1 MLLHPTIKRFLLRVT
16 RALTLLSA
24 VAAGVFASGNQGFT
38 EPYREIY
45 VASPEGGIVT
55 ETLAAEGMTVEKGQP
70 LVQLDVDVQLAQLEI
85 ARAGK
90 EARGQ
95 LDAARAEVKLRQQT
109 LAALHRLRSEGHARQ
124 EEVDRAEADL
134 AIARGQLTAAEEHQR
149 LKSLEYERIRVQIAR
164 RTVVAP
170 SAGVVTELLKHE
182 GEFTAPN
189 DPNLAI
195 LVQLDPLYA
204 TFDLAREEA
213 AQLELEQPAEIRLQ
227 ETGEQ
232 HQGTVEYI
240 APVIDAE
247 SGTVAVKVRLP
258 NSAGQLQSGQPC
270 SLIVP

>member
-1 MLLHPTIKRFLLRVT
+1 MLFHPTIKRLLVRAIHSWPVLV
-16 RALTLLSA
+16 ALT
-24 VAAGVFASGNQGFT
+24 AGGLATANQGFT

-45 VASPEGGIVT
+45 VASPEGGLVT
-55 ETLAAEGMTVEKGQP
+55 EILAGEGTTVEKGQP
-70 LVQLDVDVQLAQLEI
+70 LVQLDVDVQQAQLEI

-95 LDAARAEVKLRQQT
+95 LDSARAEVKLRQQT
-109 LAALHRLRSEGHARQ
+109 LAALKRLRTEGHARQ

-149 LKSLEYERIRVQIAR
+149 LKRLEYERIRVQIAR

-170 SAGVVTELLKHE
+170 LAGVVTELLKHE

-213 AQLELEQPAEIRLQ
+213 AELELDQSTTIRLQ
-227 ETGEQ
+227 ETGEEY
-232 HQGTVEYI
+232 QGTVEYI

-258 NSAGQLQSGQPC
+258 NADGQLQSGQPC
-270 SLIVP
+270 SLILP